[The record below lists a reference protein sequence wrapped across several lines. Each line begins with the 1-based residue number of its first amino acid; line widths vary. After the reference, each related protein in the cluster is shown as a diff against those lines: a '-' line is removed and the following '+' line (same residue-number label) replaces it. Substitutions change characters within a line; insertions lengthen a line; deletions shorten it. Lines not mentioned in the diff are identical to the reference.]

1 MHALFMS
8 MNNVL
13 RTYKVEIIHHELVII
28 VAITVKPDLYHPRF
42 CN

>member
-1 MHALFMS
+1 MQALFMS
-8 MNNVL
+8 LNNVL
-13 RTYKVEIIHHELVII
+13 IAYKVEIIHHESVII